1 MATILIQVTLEEG
14 ESVMAGECPVCGW
27 KHEVIMTVGDYERED
42 ACVHL
47 EYRHENTG
55 CTHKKIDFNE
65 HDST

>member
-1 MATILIQVTLEEG
+1 MATISIHVTLEEG

-42 ACVHL
+42 ACQSL
-47 EYRHENTG
+47 EWRHEATG